1 MKFLNKHL
9 EALAT
14 AALVLFSLMAVGCS
28 SGKERSTAYTAE
40 AVYLNEANSI
50 SILVRD
56 PVDNSLSV
64 KRIQTQFDMVFKDDI
79 VDSRV
84 HLWVNVQEKQELGG
98 WIIEKVIVHVHSVG
112 EIQPGYW
119 NHGKF
124 GHGQDQEVE

>member
-1 MKFLNKHL
+1 MAGESSCRKWEALEDRHVRSRASTMKFLNKHL

-84 HLWVNVQEKQELGG
+84 H
-98 WIIEKVIVHVHSVG
+98 
-112 EIQPGYW
+112 P
-119 NHGKF
+119 
-124 GHGQDQEVE
+124 